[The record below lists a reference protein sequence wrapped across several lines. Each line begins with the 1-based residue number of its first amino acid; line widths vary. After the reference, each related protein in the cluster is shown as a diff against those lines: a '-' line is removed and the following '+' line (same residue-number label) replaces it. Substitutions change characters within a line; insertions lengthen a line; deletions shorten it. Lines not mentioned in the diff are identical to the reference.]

1 MKVMIAFSATCWR
14 RVVEP
19 PAFSARFRVTSARPS
34 PRVMLLPSAGV
45 KFTLLETAEAVSVP
59 RRIVRPLPVKA
70 EEPRSRIVPV
80 RSALSMVRLLP
91 AMVPR
96 RTMVVPAAAPIE
108 EGAVRVIPRL
118 ADKVRPA
125 DA

>member
-1 MKVMIAFSATCWR
+1 M
-14 RVVEP
+14 
-19 PAFSARFRVTSARPS
+19 
-34 PRVMLLPSAGV
+34 PRAGV
-45 KFTLLETAEAVSVP
+45 KFALLETAEAVSVP
-59 RRIVRPLPVKA
+59 RRIVRPVPVKA

-125 DA
+125 VA